1 MSENR
6 VGRQTPTN
14 SFIIPYKKSLGKQ
27 AIDLYNQSKRKAMEW
42 QEIQMM
48 DIMAINDDGQWL
60 HMKYGYSIPRR
71 NGKSEILIM
80 RELWGLIYGK
90 ERIMH
95 TAHRTTTSTAS
106 YEKLKKA
113 LDQIGYTEVKRPVK
127 GKAYEKSYTAKSQ
140 QGLETV
146 RILDKNVYDPQNDED
161 GGIIYFRT
169 RSGKGGLGEGFD
181 LLIIDEAQDY
191 TEEQESALQYTV
203 TSSSNPQTIMCGTPP
218 TAVSAGTVSQ
228 ALREECL
235 TGEAESSGWAEW
247 SVSDMSDVNDRDIWY
262 ETNPSLGLTL
272 KERSVASENK
282 KNEIDFNIQRFGLW
296 LSYNQ
301 KSEISESEWD
311 NLQVKELPEFKGSL
325 FVGIKYGHDGKNVAM
340 SIAVKTKEK
349 KPRIFIETIGCKPI
363 KRGNDWIVDFIKNSF
378 VRKVTIDG
386 QNGQQLLID
395 ELKDADVD
403 VEVITP
409 TVKEIINA
417 NATFQK
423 SLFDCSICHN
433 GQPSLKQSASN
444 CVKRAIGS
452 NGGFGYKSAK
462 EGIEISILESAIFA
476 LWQCSKKKKKVAD
489 QRIFY

>member
-6 VGRQTPTN
+6 IGRQTPTN

-48 DIMAINDDGQWL
+48 DIMAVDDNGQWL

-113 LDQIGYTEVKRPVK
+113 LDQIGYTEFKRPVK

-146 RILDKNVYDPQNDED
+146 RILDKNVFDPQNDED
-161 GGIIYFRT
+161 GGIVYFRT

-203 TSSSNPQTIMCGTPP
+203 TSSPTHRLSCVVLPQ
-218 TAVSAGTVSQ
+218 
-228 ALREECL
+228 RRCL
-235 TGEAESSGWAEW
+235 L
-247 SVSDMSDVNDRDIWY
+247 VLYR
-262 ETNPSLGLTL
+262 
-272 KERSVASENK
+272 KRSE
-282 KNEIDFNIQRFGLW
+282 KN
-296 LSYNQ
+296 
-301 KSEISESEWD
+301 
-311 NLQVKELPEFKGSL
+311 
-325 FVGIKYGHDGKNVAM
+325 A
-340 SIAVKTKEK
+340 
-349 KPRIFIETIGCKPI
+349 
-363 KRGNDWIVDFIKNSF
+363 
-378 VRKVTIDG
+378 
-386 QNGQQLLID
+386 
-395 ELKDADVD
+395 
-403 VEVITP
+403 
-409 TVKEIINA
+409 
-417 NATFQK
+417 
-423 SLFDCSICHN
+423 
-433 GQPSLKQSASN
+433 
-444 CVKRAIGS
+444 
-452 NGGFGYKSAK
+452 
-462 EGIEISILESAIFA
+462 
-476 LWQCSKKKKKVAD
+476 
-489 QRIFY
+489 